1 MSVIAALALACFVVL
16 VVVVVGVV
24 AAAETAFTRIS
35 QSRAWALAAAEAD
48 DRAADEEPSDPR
60 VERLQ
65 KLTEQP
71 VQTLAPL
78 TLLLVLL
85 PSLGLV
91 LAYLVGRAL
100 GGNVGAAICLTAT
113 LVALIVVMIVARG
126 RSMLA
131 PDTIAVRMVPLMQA
145 LVPLGALTVGLATL
159 TRRWS
164 PVTAPDPDVD
174 EQELLAMAEQAV
186 AIEPEEE
193 ALIKRA
199 VAFDDTT
206 VGDIMTPRTD
216 LVTLRSGFAVGDALE
231 VLSLHGL
238 SRIPVTGPDSDVDDI
253 LGAVHVKD
261 LMVAHLDGRT
271 KHDIDIWLRQAPIV
285 PTGQRIANL
294 LDDLRTGRFHMAIVV
309 DEHGGVAGVVTLEDI
324 LEELVGEI
332 EDEFD
337 INEAP
342 IEARGEGE
350 VRADGRAELA
360 LVEEALGLP
369 LPPGTYRTV
378 AGCFFSHFGRVPE
391 VGDVIGVEGYELE
404 VLRMHGRRIADLLVR
419 RLSLDSEEAEA
430 ADETRLGSSL

>member
-1 MSVIAALALACFVVL
+1 MSVLGSIAIALVVL
-16 VVVVVGVV
+16 VLVLVVGMV

-48 DRAADEEPSDPR
+48 DRAEDEAPPDQR
-60 VERLQ
+60 VQMLQ
-65 KLTEQP
+65 RLTEQP
-71 VQTLAPL
+71 VRAIAPL

-85 PSLGLV
+85 PSLALLLAFLAGRGL
-91 LAYLVGRAL
+91 ASNIGGAIGVGVTML
-100 GGNVGAAICLTAT
+100 L
-113 LVALIVVMIVARG
+113 LIVVMVVARG
-126 RSMLA
+126 RSLLA
-131 PDTIAVRMVPLMQA
+131 PDTIAVRMVPLLRA
-145 LVPLGALTVGLATL
+145 LAPLGAVTVGLAKL

-164 PVTAPDPDVD
+164 PTTAPDPDVD

-186 AIEPEEE
+186 AIEPDEE

-206 VGDIMTPRTD
+206 VGDIMTPRPD
-216 LVTLRSGFAVGDALE
+216 VVTLRSGFAVGDALE
-231 VLSLHGL
+231 VLALHGL
-238 SRIPVTGPDSDVDDI
+238 SRIPVTGADSDVDDI

-271 KHDIDIWLRQAPIV
+271 THDIDIWMRQAPVV

-294 LDDLRTGRFHMAIVV
+294 LEDLRTGRFHMAIVV

-337 INEAP
+337 INETP
-342 IEARGEGE
+342 IEAIGPGE
-350 VRADGRAELA
+350 VRVDGRAEVA
-360 LVEEALGLP
+360 LVEEALGFP
-369 LPPGTYRTV
+369 LPAGTYRTI

-391 VGDVIGVEGYELE
+391 AGDTVLLDGYELE
-404 VLRMHGRRIADLLVR
+404 VSRMHGRRIASLVVR
-419 RLSLDSEEAEA
+419 RVGSEEVDSDAERA
-430 ADETRLGSSL
+430 AGSTLL

>member
-1 MSVIAALALACFVVL
+1 MSPIEIILALALIVL
-16 VVVVVGVV
+16 LVLAAGMV

-48 DRAADEEPSDPR
+48 DRAEDEEPPDQR
-60 VERLQ
+60 VLILQ
-65 KLTEQP
+65 RLTEQP
-71 VQTLAPL
+71 VRALAPL

-85 PSLGLV
+85 PSVALAVAFLTGRSLV
-91 LAYLVGRAL
+91 STT
-100 GGNVGAAICLTAT
+100 GAVVAVVMTV
-113 LVALIVVMIVARG
+113 VALIIVMVMARG
-126 RSMLA
+126 RSLLA
-131 PDTIAVRMVPLMQA
+131 PDAIAVRMVPLFRA
-145 LVPLGALTVGLATL
+145 LAPLGFLTVGLAKL
-159 TRRWS
+159 ARRWS
-164 PVTAPDPDVD
+164 PPVEPDPDVD
-174 EQELLAMAEQAV
+174 EQQLLAMAEQAV

-231 VLSLHGL
+231 VLALHGL
-238 SRIPVTGPDSDVDDI
+238 SRIPVTGTDSDVDDI

-271 KHDIDIWLRQAPIV
+271 KHDIDIWLRQAPFV
-285 PTGQRIANL
+285 PTSQRIANL

-337 INEAP
+337 INETP
-342 IEARGEGE
+342 IEERGPGE
-350 VRADGRAELA
+350 IRADGRADVG
-360 LVEEALGLP
+360 LVEEALGMP
-369 LPPGTYRTV
+369 LPSGTWRTV
-378 AGCFFSHFGRVPE
+378 AGCFFSNFGRVPD
-391 VGDVIGVEGYELE
+391 VGDSVLVDGYELE
-404 VLRMHGRRIADLLVR
+404 VLRMHGRRIADLIVR
-419 RLSLDSEEAEA
+419 RIEPVSDVAGDIHAEA
-430 ADETRLGSSL
+430 GSALS